1 MSNIEQMLLD
11 VSEKAMIGFAVDVL
25 KQMLSNVIDWP
36 EDVYLSIREYRE
48 ILQETISILKAKNE
62 KPQKSGD

>member
-36 EDVYLSIREYRE
+36 EDAYLSIREYRE